1 MTAVAP
7 LLEELRR
14 LPTDRLEET
23 AAFIDALVEERRE
36 QRNAMI
42 DDTAGSLGGTEG
54 EALEAALADC
64 EHIDEN
70 AW

>member
-1 MTAVAP
+1 MIAVAP

-23 AAFIDALVEERRE
+23 AAFIDALVAERHE
-36 QRNAMI
+36 KRNAMI
-42 DDTAGSLGGTEG
+42 EATAGSLSETQGK
-54 EALEAALADC
+54 ALEAALAEC
-64 EHIDEN
+64 ERIDEN

>member
-1 MTAVAP
+1 MNAVEP

-23 AAFIDALVEERRE
+23 AAFIDALVAERHNR
-36 QRNAMI
+36 RNAMI
-42 DDTAGSLGGTEG
+42 EDTAGSFAGSEG
-54 EALEAALADC
+54 AALEAALADC

-70 AW
+70 KW